1 MSLHLITS
9 RQCSDQTICN
19 FACADDAIVLLDD
32 GVLHSFAHSTLIAE
46 LQSNKLYV
54 VEESLVAR
62 GLKGKQQRMF
72 DLIDYPKLAELTESF
87 FPIITWY

>member
-1 MSLHLITS
+1 MSLHLINS
-9 RQCSDQTICN
+9 AQSDSKSIRKFVST
-19 FACADDAIVLLDD
+19 DDAIVLLED
-32 GVLHSFAHSTLIAE
+32 GVLHSLLHNPQFNE
-46 LQSNKLYV
+46 LESIKLYV